1 MLLVCGRYV
10 PGLRF
15 VVNSTMGLSGA
26 PYRSFLPWSALGGVL
41 WSTYTC
47 LLAYWVGSTLDNYPL
62 ASVVVSGAITTL
74 LIAIYFLHARR
85 ARKGDVERS

>member
-1 MLLVCGRYV
+1 MV
-10 PGLRF
+10 
-15 VVNSTMGLSGA
+15 GA
-26 PYRSFLPWSALGGVL
+26 RGAL
-41 WSTYTC
+41 WATYAC

-85 ARKGDVERS
+85 ARKRSGRGERTPAGRGCT